1 MNKYQLRIT
10 PDELSI
16 RPYFGYMPKIRVFA
30 CLFVLIFGTLP
41 FFRDLLSTDIVRI
54 VFAFGGIFLFYTI
67 YDYLFYVNVVFL
79 FDKKT
84 RSVYR
89 INGVVLKTRLMA
101 FDEMTILTN
110 TEYGLTAYSI
120 GRKKKEF
127 MKNYSISDT
136 FGNSKKDQAMKAE
149 YVEEILNP
157 ILEFIKN

>member
-1 MNKYQLRIT
+1 MNKYKLRIT

-30 CLFVLIFGTLP
+30 FLFVLIFVTLP
-41 FFRDLLSTDIVRI
+41 FFRHLLSTDIVRI

-67 YDYLFYVNVVFL
+67 YDYLFHVNVVFL

-84 RSVYR
+84 RFIYK
-89 INGVVLKTRLMA
+89 INGMVFKIRLMA

-110 TEYGLTAYSI
+110 VEYGLTAYSI

-136 FGNSKKDQAMKAE
+136 FSNSKKDQAKEAE
-149 YVEEILNP
+149 YVEKILNP
-157 ILEFIKN
+157 ILEFVKD